1 MTSEVSG
8 PSRNSVLATD
18 FMVASSHPAV
28 SGAGYQVLA
37 AGGNAIDATLSMAAM
52 SWIALPGQCGI
63 GGDAFA
69 LVREPDGS
77 VWTVGGSGYGP
88 DGGKLGFYRE
98 RGYEAIPLRGALAV
112 AVPGAPAALRALR
125 DRGATHGLEELWGPA
140 TRAAENGLPCTART
154 RGDILDHESEL
165 RADRGTMEV
174 YFRDGRAPT
183 VGDVLPNPDL
193 ARSIRLLSADP
204 ARFYQGDLAERSVGE
219 LVRLGAPFQGDEWAA
234 SGDALVGPAIT
245 VSYQGRTLHQT
256 PLPTPGWMVLQQ
268 AALLAGQLA
277 DIPMLSPAAVHLM
290 AEAARQAFQDRWEH
304 CGSDNIAWRS
314 LLDPVAISAG
324 RRRLHGRPSRSVALR
339 GVSPHGDTT
348 SMVAVDSA
356 GRAVAFIHSLG
367 LTFGAHISIPGTGII
382 MNNRLGRGAYL
393 IDSHPNAV
401 QPRRRPLHTLNA
413 WLVTDGNGEIAHV
426 GNTPGGDGQ
435 VQWNMQLISHLI
447 DNELDPQQAVTAP
460 RFTVFPGS
468 DANVLGSPDELV
480 CETRLGAAT
489 LSALRALGH
498 NVRTVGPWGAGG
510 SALVVSADKKRG
522 LLVGGADPRQDG
534 VVLGG

>member
-1 MTSEVSG
+1 VTIEEPG
-8 PSRNSVLATD
+8 PPRSSVLATD
-18 FMVASSHPAV
+18 YMVASSHPAV
-28 SGAGYQVLA
+28 SGAGYSVLA
-37 AGGNAIDATLSMAAM
+37 RGGNAIDATLSMAAM
-52 SWIALPGQCGI
+52 SWIAMPGQCGV

-77 VWTVGGSGYGP
+77 VWTVGGSGFGP
-88 DGGKLGFYRE
+88 DGGELGFYRE
-98 RGYEAIPLRGALAV
+98 RGYEAIPLSGALAI
-112 AVPGAPAALRALR
+112 AVPGAPAALLALHG
-125 DRGATHGLEELWGPA
+125 RGATRGLEELWAPA
-140 TRAAENGLPCTART
+140 ERAAEHGLPCTART
-154 RGDILDHESEL
+154 RGDILDHETAL
-165 RADRGTMEV
+165 RADPGTMDV
-174 YFRDGRAPT
+174 YLRDGRAPM

-193 ARSIRLLSADP
+193 ARSIRLLSVDP
-204 ARFYQGDLAERSVGE
+204 ACFYQGELAERSVRA
-219 LVRLGAPFQGDEWAA
+219 LVRMGAPFQGDEWVA

-245 VSYQGRTLHQT
+245 VGYQGRTLHQT

-268 AALLAGQLA
+268 AALLAGRLA
-277 DIPMLSPAAVHLM
+277 DIPVLSAAAVHLM
-290 AEAARQAFQDRWEH
+290 AEAARQAFHDRWER
-304 CGSDNIAWRS
+304 CGSDNVAWRS
-314 LLDPVAISAG
+314 LLEPGAISAR
-324 RRRLHGRPSRSVALR
+324 RRRLSDRPSRSTALR
-339 GVSPHGDTT
+339 GVSPDGDTT
-348 SMVAVDSA
+348 STVAVDPD

-367 LTFGAHISIPGTGII
+367 LTFGAHISIPRTGII

-393 IDSHPNAV
+393 IDGHPNAV
-401 QPRRRPLHTLNA
+401 KPRRRPLHTLNS
-413 WLVTDGNGEIAHV
+413 WLVTDDDGEIAHV

-435 VQWNMQLISHLI
+435 VQWNMQLISHLT

-489 LSALRALGH
+489 LGALRALGH
-498 NVRTVGPWGAGG
+498 KVRTVGPWGAGG